1 MQPRKESL
9 CSSDEQVRGERRRA
23 PLPSAP
29 REYLSRRELLQ
40 LVPLSMSSIDA
51 LEKAGEFPS
60 RFVLSPTTKVCWK
73 RREVIRFLEQ
83 RAAKR
88 RVHRTPGAPDAAVD
102 CKGHGGETIEDLV
115 AWPTGKPDAARRQGV
130 FQPKEDDHGA

>member
-1 MQPRKESL
+1 MPRNASPK
-9 CSSDEQVRGERRRA
+9 SDKPAHGQHRRA
-23 PLPSAP
+23 SLPVAA
-29 REYLSRRELLQ
+29 REYLSRRELLE

-51 LEKAGEFPS
+51 LEKAGTFPS

-88 RVHRTPGAPDAAVD
+88 VHATRRLPGIGQHRTEPTNQGA
-102 CKGHGGETIEDLV
+102 
-115 AWPTGKPDAARRQGV
+115 R
-130 FQPKEDDHGA
+130 